1 MAKLFEAGTWIWVP
15 DVQEIFLPAQVK
27 KTFKAGEPGKVV
39 IDGTLQTLSKLESS
53 QCIIADLQTLNPS
66 VDNLTTLDD
75 LNDNSLLNILRERY
89 KNNSIYT
96 NIGNILVSVNP
107 FKPLPLYTPQQI
119 ESYKKRPRGNPPHV
133 FASGYNAY
141 HDLLND
147 RKNQSVIITGESG
160 AGKSEACKLVLQ
172 FIADLSATQS
182 GRIVAEDTTS
192 IEQQLLQA
200 NPILEAFGNAKTVRN
215 HNSSRFGKLISVKFD
230 KIGAIYE
237 STVVSY
243 LLEKS
248 RVVHQSAGERN
259 YHIFYELVSAAE
271 EDAGLRKA
279 LKLDSPES
287 FYYLNQSGVTRIEGV
302 VDEQDYDEVLNAMD
316 ILHFSDPEQSEVWKI
331 LAAILHLGNVS
342 FSKHANVDQDVEAK
356 IVNSDT
362 LSFAAGLIG
371 CNASIISKVLTE
383 RVLSV
388 GKVVVQYKVQEARD
402 VRDSIT
408 KTLYSLLFEWIIRK
422 INITLERNGT
432 TNSSQRDR
440 CRMIGLLDIFG
451 FESFVTNSFEQL
463 CINFCNEKLN
473 NHFNEHV
480 FKHEL
485 AIYESEGVEVEELDF
500 KDNAMIVDFLE
511 NQNCGILSLLDDQIM
526 INGTDDKFLNRVA
539 QLHKTS
545 PQYQVPRRK
554 DCPDPDPGNCFG
566 IVHYAGTVYY
576 NVRGFLDKNKDTLHP
591 DVVDALRGSKYKMVA
606 DMFKEGSSLG
616 REKWFT
622 EGVRG
627 RDSSHSPPPGPRKGK
642 ITTGNSV
649 GRQFRS
655 QLDSLMGT
663 LNTTNPHYIRCMK
676 PNSDKKGNMF
686 VSRMVLQQL
695 QYSGLLEVCRIRKMG
710 FPVRRTFSEFMSR
723 YKVIFATS
731 PTVKD
736 LVASLIKE
744 GYADHMS
751 LKVGHTKILMKQAQA
766 NGLDIVR
773 EKVVEKYVVKIQ
785 AICRGFVI
793 RQKLFY
799 YKRILAELRMAMKRR
814 SETKLIHWLAQAEEL
829 PNNGQHF
836 PVVLEAASCLRRIEQ
851 ESKVLGLIEDA
862 LGSSNL
868 DALVSAIADA
878 QNLNPPFE
886 HDRVKEAIRRKDILE
901 EEKDLK
907 VKLRAA
913 TAAKDMSAIAA
924 LLKSAETLGVVNEET
939 KTATT
944 MKLRFEEEVNTKAA
958 LREAAAVKDF
968 DALNTNLTKAA
979 KMGLSGTEVEEAKA
993 AHRVLSEKKKTVQEL
1008 AHAMLGRDI
1017 VIIKEALA
1025 KCAEQGIKYAKE
1037 VDEAKKVVHQLEQEQ
1052 DCVGKLSAA
1061 IESMNLKELELTIL
1075 TAESMNLDHT
1085 IYPELGEAMSTR
1097 DAINRKLEEDA
1108 AKLGWELRR
1117 ATESGNNDAIV
1128 TIVAKVTAAGLA
1140 SKFANEVA
1148 EAKGRQ
1154 RQLSNQAKARHALE
1168 LAVRTKTLD
1177 RVEEAITR
1185 AEACSFVGPELDAA
1199 CVLRIEL
1206 SRKNDVYKEIQ
1217 AAVSN
1222 RDLDKLGE
1230 ALREA
1235 EILDME
1241 AELDE
1246 FVELQEMKNSI
1257 NREEKVT
1264 EVKEKLAAGMA
1275 SSNLHALNKAMAMA
1289 IELGCEGDADVASAK
1304 LLQVCLVSEEE
1315 ARSKILAA
1323 QRSLGIKMQGKG
1335 GILYEDI
1342 TPLDSALVE
1351 ARAANLNE
1359 ESHFMMKAVVL
1370 QDRCMQQIEAQS
1382 MLAQALASLHK
1393 QKMREALEFAEE
1405 LELDLEMMVR
1415 VRRALRRIEVMRD
1428 DSIPLDGGLK
1438 TMSDLDIEKFK
1449 AERDQRHAKAG
1460 NPKYRWMNYPRL
1472 RTRADYTKGTII
1484 NKRRDQERMLLWQ
1497 GTSTKTSLLEL
1508 EKALVKDALIIR
1520 KSLMG
1525 YMGDR
1530 QMAFPETLAQN
1541 VLDKGMDKPKLRDE
1555 IYAQIMKQLTHNP
1568 KHESMAK
1575 GWQMM
1580 CMCCGT
1586 FLPSVD
1592 FENYLLNFVLEK
1604 CNTDGAEACYSKY
1617 CLHTIEG
1624 MMSSRTNEGI
1634 VPTLEEIQAYK
1645 ERPPILATIEL
1656 VNGAY
1661 LTEDLPVASDL
1672 NIKNVLEICAHFGG
1686 LQNPRT
1692 DIMGMFVYDLGPIN
1706 DEAAERSG
1714 ILPFTPSPLRSE
1726 DYMGDQF
1733 IRKARQCRDF
1743 KFVYKKNIFL
1753 QNHLWPTKD
1762 LALDRLCYLQAV
1774 SDVIKTG
1781 TLEIDDQSSA
1791 ILLSS
1796 IAMAMDTALEGDA
1809 PIQEHELKAKIVK
1822 YIPPGWEGKVDLNV
1836 WVSEMKKI
1844 WPDLISKG
1852 RHELETL
1859 FIEQCRDRPM
1869 YGSHYFY
1876 ATKIQCI
1883 PDLASN
1889 LPKQLLLA
1897 FNADGMHIFG
1907 VNRKQLLQQ
1916 YSYSDIHSWKGTRRQ
1931 VSLTIWDQDTDS
1943 VFELI
1948 LKTQQAQDA
1957 AAIILDHTSSV
1968 MASGG

>member
-15 DVQEIFLPAQVK
+15 DAQEIVLPAKVK
-27 KTFKAGEPGKVV
+27 KTFKAGEIGKVI

-53 QCIIADLQTLNPS
+53 QCVIADPQTLNPG

-75 LNDNSLLNILRERY
+75 LNDSSLLNILRERY

-230 KIGAIYE
+230 KLGAICE

-248 RVVHQSAGERN
+248 RVAHQSVGERN

-271 EDAGLRKA
+271 EDSGLCKA

-287 FYYLNQSGVTRIEGV
+287 FYYLSQSGVTRIEGV
-302 VDEQDYDEVLNAMD
+302 MDEQDYDEVLNAMD
-316 ILHFSDPEQSEVWKI
+316 ILHFSDSEQSEVWKI

-342 FSKHANVDQDVEAK
+342 FSEHANVDQDVEAK

-388 GKVVVQYKVQEARD
+388 GKVVVQYKVQEAKD
-402 VRDSIT
+402 VRDSMAM
-408 KTLYSLLFEWIIRK
+408 TLYSLLFEWIIRK
-422 INITLERNGT
+422 INVTLEKNGASNT
-432 TNSSQRDR
+432 SQRGR

-485 AIYESEGVEVEELDF
+485 SIYESEGIEVEELDF

-526 INGTDDKFLNRVA
+526 ISGTDDKFLSRVA

-545 PQYQVPRRK
+545 PQYKAPRRK

-566 IVHYAGTVYY
+566 INYYAGTVYY
-576 NVRGFLDKNKDTLHP
+576 NVRGFLDKNKDTLHG
-591 DVVDALRGSKYKMVA
+591 DVIDALRGSKCKMVA
-606 DMFKEGSSLG
+606 DMFEEGGSLG
-616 REKWFT
+616 AQKSII

-649 GRQFRS
+649 ARQFRS
-655 QLDSLMGT
+655 QLDSLMTT
-663 LNTTNPHYIRCMK
+663 LNSTDPHYIRCMK

-686 VSRMVLQQL
+686 VSKMVLQQL

-723 YKVIFATS
+723 YKVICATS
-731 PTVKD
+731 STVQN
-736 LVASLIKE
+736 LVDFLVKE
-744 GYADHMS
+744 GYADHKS
-751 LKVGHTKILMKQAQA
+751 LKVGQTKVLMKQAQA
-766 NGLDIVR
+766 NDLDIVR
-773 EKVVEKYVVKIQ
+773 EKVVEKHVVKIQ
-785 AICRGFVI
+785 AMCRGFVI

-886 HDRVKEAIRRKDILE
+886 HHRVKEAIRRKEILE
-901 EEKDLK
+901 EEKELK

-913 TAAKDMSAIAA
+913 TAAKDMAAIVA
-924 LLKSAETLGVVNEET
+924 LLKSAEKLGVVNEET

-944 MKLRFEEEVNTKAA
+944 LKLRVEEEVKTRAA

-968 DALNTNLTKAA
+968 NALNMNLSKAA
-979 KMGLSGTEVEEAKA
+979 EMGLSGAEVEEAKA
-993 AHRVLSEKKKTVQEL
+993 AHRVLSEKKKTIQEL
-1008 AHAMLGRDI
+1008 SHAMLGRDI
-1017 VIIKEALA
+1017 AIIKMALE
-1025 KCAEQGIKYAKE
+1025 KCTEQGIKYAKE

-1052 DCVGKLSAA
+1052 DCAAKLSAA
-1061 IESMNLKELELTIL
+1061 IESMDLKELELTIR
-1075 TAESMNLDHT
+1075 TAESMNLDPT
-1085 IYPELGEAMSTR
+1085 VYPELGEAMSTR

-1108 AKLGWELRR
+1108 AKLGRELRR
-1117 ATESGNNDAIV
+1117 ATASGDNDAIV
-1128 TIVAKVTAAGLA
+1128 TIIAKVTAAGLA
-1140 SKFANEVA
+1140 SKFVDEVA
-1148 EAKGRQ
+1148 EAKGQQ
-1154 RQLSNQAKARHALE
+1154 RKLSNQAKARHALE
-1168 LAVRTKTLD
+1168 LAVRTKTLN

-1206 SRKNDVYKEIQ
+1206 TRKNDVYKEVQ

-1230 ALREA
+1230 ALRQA
-1235 EILDME
+1235 EVLDME
-1241 AELDE
+1241 AELE
-1246 FVELQEMKNSI
+1246 ELVELQEMKNSI
-1257 NREEKVT
+1257 NREEKVA

-1275 SSNLHALNKAMAMA
+1275 SSDLHALNKAMAMA
-1289 IELGCEGDADVASAK
+1289 IELGCEGDADVESVK
-1304 LLQVCLVSEEE
+1304 SLQARLVSEDE
-1315 ARSKILAA
+1315 ARSKIVAA

-1335 GILYEDI
+1335 GILLEDLA
-1342 TPLDSALVE
+1342 PLDSALVE

-1370 QDRCMQQIEAQS
+1370 QDRCMQQLEAQA
-1382 MLAQALASLHK
+1382 MLTQSLASLQK

-1415 VRRALRRIEVMRD
+1415 VRRALRRIEVVRD
-1428 DSIPLDGGLK
+1428 DSIPVDGLK
-1438 TMSDLDIEKFK
+1438 MMSDLDIEKFK
-1449 AERDQRHAKAG
+1449 AERDQRHAKAA

-1508 EKALVKDALIIR
+1508 EKALVKDALIVR

-1541 VLDKGMDKPKLRDE
+1541 ILDKGMNKPKLRDE
-1555 IYAQIMKQLTHNP
+1555 IYAQILKQLTHNP

-1580 CMCCGT
+1580 CMCCGA
-1586 FLPSVD
+1586 FLPSID

-1604 CNTDGAEACYSKY
+1604 CNADGAEACYSKY

-1624 MMSSRTNEGI
+1624 MMSSRTSNGI

-1661 LTEDLPVASDL
+1661 LTEDLPIAPDL

-1686 LQNPRT
+1686 LKNPRT
-1692 DIMGMFVYDLGPIN
+1692 DIMGIFVYDLGPIS

-1714 ILPFTPSPLRSE
+1714 ILPFTPSPLRND

-1743 KFVYKKNIFL
+1743 KFVYKRKIFL
-1753 QNHLWPTKD
+1753 QNHHWPTND
-1762 LALDRLCYLQAV
+1762 IALDRLCYLQV
-1774 SDVIKTG
+1774 EDDVIKTG
-1781 TLEIDDQSSA
+1781 TLEIDDQGSA

-1796 IAMAMDTALEGDA
+1796 IAMALDTALEGDT
-1809 PIQEHELKAKIVK
+1809 PIQDHELKAKIGK
-1822 YIPPGWEGKVDLNV
+1822 YTPPGWEGKVDLNV
-1836 WVSEMKKI
+1836 WVSEMKTI

-1859 FIEQCRDRPM
+1859 FVEQCRDRPM

-1876 ATKIQCI
+1876 ASKVQCI

-1897 FNADGMHIFG
+1897 FNVDGMHIFG
-1907 VNRKQLLQQ
+1907 VNKKQLLQQ

-1957 AAIILDHTSSV
+1957 AAIILDHISAV
-1968 MASGG
+1968 IASGG

>member
-1 MAKLFEAGTWIWVP
+1 MPAK
-15 DVQEIFLPAQVK
+15 VK
-27 KTFKAGEPGKVV
+27 NAFKAGDPGKVI
-39 IDGTLQTLSKLESS
+39 IDGIAQTLTKAESS
-53 QCIIADLQTLNPS
+53 QCCAADVQTINAT
-66 VDNLTTLDD
+66 VENLTTLDD
-75 LNDNSLLNILRERY
+75 LNDNSLLNILRMRY
-89 KNNSIYT
+89 GNNSIYT

-107 FKPLPLYTPQQI
+107 FKPLPLYTPQKI
-119 ESYKKRPRGNPPHV
+119 DSYKKGPRGNPPHV

-141 HDLLND
+141 YELLNE
-147 RKNQSVIITGESG
+147 RRNQSIIITGESG

-182 GRIVAEDTTS
+182 GRVIAEDTTS

-230 KIGAIYE
+230 KIGAICE

-271 EDAGLRKA
+271 EDATLRKA
-279 LKLDSPES
+279 LRLDSPES

-302 VDEQDYDEVLNAMD
+302 VDEQDYDEVLNSMD
-316 ILHFSDPEQSEVWKI
+316 ILHFSDSEQSGVWKI
-331 LAAILHLGNVS
+331 LASILHLGNVQ
-342 FSKHANVDQDVEAK
+342 FAKDANFDQDEEAE

-371 CNASIISKVLTE
+371 CNPSIVSKVLTE

-402 VRDSIT
+402 VRDSMA

-422 INITLERNGT
+422 INVTLEKNGLDAST
-432 TNSSQRDR
+432 QYGR
-440 CRMIGLLDIFG
+440 CRIIGLLDIFG

-463 CINFCNEKLN
+463 CINYCNEKLN

-480 FKHEL
+480 FKNEL
-485 AIYESEGVEVEELDF
+485 AIYESEGVEIEELDF

-526 INGTDDKFLNRVA
+526 INGTDDKFLSRVT

-545 PQYQVPRRK
+545 PQYQTPRRK
-554 DCPDPDPGNCFG
+554 DCADPDPANCFG
-566 IVHYAGTVYY
+566 IVHYAGTVFY
-576 NVRGFLDKNKDTLHP
+576 NVKGFLEKNKDTLHP
-591 DVVDALRGSKYKMVA
+591 DVVDALRGSKCKMVV
-606 DMFKEGSSLG
+606 DMFEEGSSLG
-616 REKWFT
+616 GGKRVT

-627 RDSSHSPPPGPRKGK
+627 SDASRTPSPRNMSARKGK
-642 ITTGNSV
+642 ITTGNSL

-655 QLDSLMGT
+655 QLDSLMST
-663 LNTTNPHYIRCMK
+663 LNMTEPHYIRCMK

-686 VSRMVLQQL
+686 NSRMVLQQL
-695 QYSGLLEVCRIRKMG
+695 QYSGLLEVCRIRKIG

-731 PTVKD
+731 ATVEA
-736 LVASLIKE
+736 LVDNLIKE
-744 GYADHMS
+744 GIADRKS
-751 LKVGHTKILMKQAQA
+751 LKLGQTKVLMKQLQA
-766 NGLDIVR
+766 NALDIAR

-785 AICRGFVI
+785 AMCRGFVI

-799 YKRILAELRMAMKRR
+799 YKRILAELRMAMSRR
-814 SETKLIHWLAQAEEL
+814 SETKLAHWLAQAEEL
-829 PNNGQHF
+829 PNGGQDF
-836 PVVLEAASCLRRIEQ
+836 PTVLEAAKCLRRIEQ
-851 ESKVLGLIEDA
+851 ESKVLVLIEDA

-868 DALVSAIADA
+868 DALVAAIADA
-878 QNLNPPFE
+878 QNLSPPLE
-886 HDRVKEAIRRKDILE
+886 HDRVKEAIRRKDTLE

-907 VKLRAA
+907 IKLRAA
-913 TAAKDMSAIAA
+913 TTAKDIGAITV
-924 LLKSAETLGVVNEET
+924 LLKSAEKLGVVNEET
-939 KTATT
+939 KTATAIK
-944 MKLRFEEEVNTKAA
+944 MRFEEEVNTKSA

-968 DALNTNLTKAA
+968 DALNANLTKAA
-979 KMGLSGTEVEEAKA
+979 EMGLSGAEVEEAKA
-993 AHRVLSEKKKTVQEL
+993 SHRILSEKKKLVQEL
-1008 AHAMLGRDI
+1008 AHATIGRNIML
-1017 VIIKEALA
+1017 IKQALE
-1025 KCAEQGIKYAKE
+1025 KCSDQGIKYAKE
-1037 VDEAKKVVHQLEQEQ
+1037 VDEATKVIHELEQEQ
-1052 DCVGKLSAA
+1052 ECVAKLSAA
-1061 IESMNLKELELTIL
+1061 IESMNLKELEISIR
-1075 TAESMNLDHT
+1075 TAENMNLDHT
-1085 IYPELGEAMSTR
+1085 AHPELGEAISTR

-1108 AKLGWELRR
+1108 AKLGRELKH
-1117 ATESGNNDAIV
+1117 AAQSGDNDAIV
-1128 TIVAKVTAAGLA
+1128 SVVAKVTAAGLA
-1140 SKFANEVA
+1140 TKFANEIA

-1154 RQLSNQAKARHALE
+1154 RQLSNQAKAKHALE
-1168 LAVRTKTLD
+1168 LAVRTKTLE
-1177 RVEEAITR
+1177 RIEEAITK
-1185 AEACSFVGPELDAA
+1185 ANACSFVGPELDTA

-1206 SRKNDVYKEIQ
+1206 SRKNDVYQEIQ

-1241 AELDE
+1241 AELEE

-1257 NREEKVT
+1257 NREAKVA
-1264 EVKEKLAAGMA
+1264 EVKDKLASGMA
-1275 SSNLHALNKAMAMA
+1275 TLDLHALNKAMAMA
-1289 IELGCEGDADVASAK
+1289 IELGCEGDADVTSAK
-1304 LLQVCLVSEEE
+1304 ALQTRLVSEDE

-1323 QRSLGIKMQGKG
+1323 QRSLGVKMQGKG
-1335 GILYEDI
+1335 EIQRGDVE
-1342 TPLDSALVE
+1342 PLDSALAE
-1351 ARAANLNE
+1351 ARAVGLNE

-1370 QDRCMQQIEAQS
+1370 QDRCAQQIEAQT
-1382 MLAQALASLHK
+1382 MLTQALASLHK

-1428 DSIPLDGGLK
+1428 DGLPLDGGLT
-1438 TMSDLDIEKFK
+1438 TMSDLDIENFR
-1449 AERDQRHAKAG
+1449 AERDQRHAKAV
-1460 NPKYRWMNYPRL
+1460 NPKYKWMNYPRL
-1472 RTRADYTKGTII
+1472 RSRADYTKGTII

-1508 EKALVKDALIIR
+1508 DKVLVKDALIIR

-1541 VLDKGMDKPKLRDE
+1541 ILDKGMEKPKLRDE
-1555 IYAQIMKQLTHNP
+1555 IYAQIMKQLSQNP
-1568 KHESMAK
+1568 KPESTAK

-1586 FLPSVD
+1586 FLPSID
-1592 FENYLLNFVLEK
+1592 FENYLLNFILEK
-1604 CNTDGAEACYSKY
+1604 CNAEGAEACYSKY
-1617 CLHTIEG
+1617 CLHTVEG
-1624 MMSSRTNEGI
+1624 MMSSRTSEGI

-1645 ERPPILATIEL
+1645 ERPPILASIEL

-1661 LTEDLPVASDL
+1661 LTEDLPVAPDL
-1672 NIKNVLEICAHFGG
+1672 NIKSVLEICAHFGG
-1686 LQNPRT
+1686 LQSART
-1692 DIMGMFVYDLGPIN
+1692 DIMGLFVYDLGPIN

-1714 ILPFTPSPLRSE
+1714 ILPFTPSPLRNE

-1743 KFVYKKNIFL
+1743 KFVYKRKIFL
-1753 QNHLWPTKD
+1753 QNHQWPTKD
-1762 LALDRLCYLQAV
+1762 LAFDRLCYLQAED
-1774 SDVIKTG
+1774 DVIKTG

-1796 IAMAMDTALEGDA
+1796 IAMAIDTALEGDA
-1809 PIQEHELKAKIVK
+1809 PTQEHELKAGIVK

-1836 WVSEMKKI
+1836 WVSEMKMV
-1844 WPDLISKG
+1844 WPDLISKD

-1859 FIEQCRDRPM
+1859 FVEQCRDRPM
-1869 YGSHYFY
+1869 YGSHFFY
-1876 ATKIQCI
+1876 ATKVQCI

-1907 VNRKQLLQQ
+1907 VNKKQLLQQ
-1916 YSYSDIHSWKGTRRQ
+1916 FSYSDVHSWRGTRRQ

-1957 AAIILDHTSSV
+1957 AAIILDHISTV
-1968 MASGG
+1968 MGSEA